1 MYNGIGPGFPA
12 TGALIDWPKMNK
24 IENTCTVGLRQDYD
38 QPEETNASDREG
50 VRGHATHG
58 WTRFDE

>member
-1 MYNGIGPGFPA
+1 MVEI
-12 TGALIDWPKMNK
+12 
-24 IENTCTVGLRQDYD
+24 IEILTVDITVGLRQDYD

-58 WTRFDE
+58 